1 MRTIKIRFIKHGKN
15 KYTIQRKGWF
25 RWKDIGYS
33 VDMGYGGFYEIYS
46 AETKEDLLSIKTS
59 TQSKEEDG
67 LDGKTLHIPLT
78 WVMVV

>member
-46 AETKEDLLSIKTS
+46 AETKEDLLKEVLENYYKVDKRFVQVIEHSTIK
-59 TQSKEEDG
+59 
-67 LDGKTLHIPLT
+67 
-78 WVMVV
+78 VY

>member
-15 KYTIQRKGWF
+15 KYTIQRKGCF

-46 AETKEDLLSIKTS
+46 AETKEDLLKQVLEDYYKVDKRFVQVIEHATIK
-59 TQSKEEDG
+59 
-67 LDGKTLHIPLT
+67 
-78 WVMVV
+78 VY

>member
-46 AETKEDLLSIKTS
+46 AETKEDLLKEVLEDYYKVDKRFVQVIEHATIK
-59 TQSKEEDG
+59 
-67 LDGKTLHIPLT
+67 
-78 WVMVV
+78 VY

>member
-46 AETKEDLLSIKTS
+46 AETKEDLL
-59 TQSKEEDG
+59 KEVLEKYYEVD
-67 LDGKTLHIPLT
+67 KRFVQVIEHATIEIY
-78 WVMVV
+78 